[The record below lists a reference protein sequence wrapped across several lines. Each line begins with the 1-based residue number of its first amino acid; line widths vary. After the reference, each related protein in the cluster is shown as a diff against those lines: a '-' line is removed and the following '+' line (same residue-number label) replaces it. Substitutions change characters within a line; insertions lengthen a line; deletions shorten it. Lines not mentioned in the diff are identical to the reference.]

1 VSNEKYPEL
10 FGDLVYS
17 YTRADAL
24 RDGVLVA
31 LPHAQGLGFRV
42 SVAITDTAYAA
53 CIAWPEA
60 DPKLSDILR
69 LREEIVLRAAVMEAK
84 AHRRRPQAGSAERPD
99 RIDFIVETVVLR
111 EGKADLAQVAL
122 YMVIGPGDNAEPV
135 GTILRVGED

>member
-1 VSNEKYPEL
+1 MTSDKYPEL
-10 FGDLVYS
+10 FGDLIYA

-24 RDGVLVA
+24 RDGVLVT
-31 LPHAQGLGFRV
+31 LPHAQAVGFRV

-84 AHRRRPQAGSAERPD
+84 AHRASRFG
-99 RIDFIVETVVLR
+99 
-111 EGKADLAQVAL
+111 GKA
-122 YMVIGPGDNAEPV
+122 
-135 GTILRVGED
+135 RSH

>member
-1 VSNEKYPEL
+1 MTSDKYPEL
-10 FGDLVYS
+10 FGDLIYA

-31 LPHAQGLGFRV
+31 LPQAQAVGFRV
-42 SVAITDTAYAA
+42 PVAMTDTAYAA
-53 CIAWPEA
+53 CITWSEA

-84 AHRRRPQAGSAERPD
+84 AHRRRLQAGSAERPD

-111 EGKADLAQVAL
+111 EGKAGLIQVPL
-122 YMVIGPGDNAEPV
+122 YMIIGPGDNAEPV
-135 GTILRVGED
+135 GTILRIGED